1 MKLKFWALALAL
13 TVLLTGCLPAGAA
26 KAKVPAKLPALKML
40 STTTCP
46 ACEMM
51 EPVLEELQS
60 RYKGKVATE
69 HVYLEE
75 HPDVARKYNV
85 RYVPMLIFSDANG
98 KEFAREIGYKSLDEV
113 LAVFAR
119 GGVKLQ

>member
-1 MKLKFWALALAL
+1 MKIKFGAVILAMA
-13 TVLLTGCLPAGAA
+13 VLLAGCLPAGAA
-26 KAKVPAKLPALKML
+26 KAKAPAKLPTLKML

-51 EPVLEELQS
+51 EPVLKELQS
-60 RYKGKVATE
+60 RYKGKVAAE
-69 HVYLEE
+69 HIYLEE

-85 RYVPMLIFSDANG
+85 RYVPMLIFSDAKG
-98 KEFAREIGYKSLDEV
+98 KEFAKEIGYKSLDEV